1 MKPAALP
8 LAIALAAIAS
18 PVAAQHAVPPA
29 IETASPAR
37 DEFESQLRG
46 HLGAVVS
53 RDLDLLVSTLD
64 QDVVVIFPNGSMLK
78 GKQEVADFH
87 REWFADPEW
96 TFEPEIIR
104 IDFGASRASALV
116 RYTYRDNAEAA
127 PRSTFLS
134 LQFRRRGDEWL
145 LFHDQN
151 TRIAE

>member
-8 LAIALAAIAS
+8 FAIAFAAIAS
-18 PVAAQHAVPPA
+18 PVAAQHAVPPG

-37 DEFESQLRG
+37 SAFESQLRR
-46 HLGAVVS
+46 HLDAIVS
-53 RDLDLLVSTLD
+53 RDFDVLVSTLD

-87 REWFADPEW
+87 REWFTDPEW
-96 TFEPEIIR
+96 IFEPEITR
-104 IDFGASRASALV
+104 IDFGVSRASALV
-116 RYTYRDNAEAA
+116 RYTYRDNAEST

-134 LQFRRRGDEWL
+134 LQFRRRGEEWL

>member
-8 LAIALAAIAS
+8 FAIAFAAIAS
-18 PVAAQHAVPPA
+18 PVTAQHAVPPV
-29 IETASPAR
+29 IESASPAR
-37 DEFESQLRG
+37 GAFESQLRR
-46 HLGAVVS
+46 HLDAIVS
-53 RDLDLLVSTLD
+53 RDFDVLVSTLD
-64 QDVVVIFPNGSMLK
+64 RDVVVIFPNGSILT

-96 TFEPEIIR
+96 IFEPEIIR
-104 IDFGASRASALV
+104 IDSGASRASALV
-116 RYTYRDNAEAA
+116 RYTYRDSAEAA

-134 LQFRRRGDEWL
+134 LQFRRHGDEWL